1 MASVSCRQK
10 LSDQL
15 HDAVRCQID
24 SILLKVTAVHNFP
37 KSCNEN
43 SNEKRPLW
51 EGRLTGLERED
62 AEKKSKGVL
71 VGFEL
76 AWKG

>member
-15 HDAVRCQID
+15 HDAVRCRIE
-24 SILLKVTAVHNFP
+24 SILLKVTAVHTFP
-37 KSCNEN
+37 KSRNEN
-43 SNEKRPLW
+43 SEKRPLW

-62 AEKKSKGVL
+62 AEKKIKGVL